1 MSRDTPPPFVLAP
14 GPFTRFYIPLA
25 ATSLLLTATNPL
37 LAAAL
42 ARSVDPAVALAGYGV
57 AFALT
62 GVLYAPLLV
71 VQQVAAARLLDAGD
85 LKPVW
90 RFALF
95 LGVVFSALSAL
106 VAFTPLGVWIFESV
120 VGVKDAILDEA
131 LEAMTVLWPVP
142 MLTGI
147 RALHQG
153 RLVAGHRTHPIATA
167 TGVRTVVLAVV
178 AFALT
183 ATGGGAWLGGVAFT
197 VGLFAETVLV
207 ALAPAPL
214 PMTPERTE
222 AEQPGEDRLLSFS
235 GPLMLNV
242 LLWWSTPLIINSVL
256 ARTPEPDCSIAA
268 FTVVEAVAWFLTA
281 PVGQLQHA
289 SLALVDCRQAHE
301 KVRRYALVIAVAVTG
316 LLGILSIPVIREWI
330 LWTGFRLDP
339 SLLTPAGLAFPVAA
353 LYPLLYG
360 HRQYYQGVFVRAG
373 CTGLVGRGAVLRIV
387 VILAAAPLLLGP
399 MGRNGARMGVT
410 LAVIGLFAEGVFLW
424 IMSGRRALPLLDA
437 ASREAPASLPG
448 EPIA

>member
-1 MSRDTPPPFVLAP
+1 MTAPTGESRLEP
-14 GPFTRFYIPLA
+14 GPFTRFYLPLA

-42 ARSVDPAVALAGYGV
+42 ARTDDPAVALSGYGV
-57 AFALT
+57 AFALI
-62 GVLYAPLLV
+62 GVLYAPMLV
-71 VQQVAAARLLDAGD
+71 VQQVAAARLLEAGD

-90 RFALF
+90 RFALG
-95 LGVVFSALSAL
+95 LGAILTVVAVL
-106 VAFTPLGVWIFESV
+106 VAFTE
-120 VGVKDAILDEA
+120 VGVFVFREMVGVQDRILDEA

-153 RLVAGHRTHPIATA
+153 RLVAGHRTNPIATS
-167 TGVRTVVLAVV
+167 TGVRTVVLAAV

-197 VGLFAETVLV
+197 AGLFAETMLV

-214 PMTPERTE
+214 PMVPERSE
-222 AEQPGEDRLLSFS
+222 EEQPGEDRLLSFS

-242 LLWWSTPLIINSVL
+242 MLWWSTPLIINSVL

-289 SLALVDCRQAHE
+289 SLALVDGRPAHAV
-301 KVRRYALVIAVAVTG
+301 VRKYAVGIAVVVTG
-316 LLGILSIPVIREWI
+316 ILAVLSIPVIREWI

-339 SLLTPAGLAFPVAA
+339 SLLEPAGRAFPVAA

-360 HRQYYQGVFVRAG
+360 MRQYHQGVFVRAG
-373 CTGLVGRGAVLRIV
+373 CTGLVGRGAVLRVI

-399 MGRNGARMGVT
+399 MGYNGAALGVT
-410 LAVIGLFAEGVFLW
+410 LAVSGLVAENVFLW
-424 IMSGRRALPLLDA
+424 TMCGRKALPLLNPA
-437 ASREAPASLPG
+437 AEGTSR
-448 EPIA
+448 